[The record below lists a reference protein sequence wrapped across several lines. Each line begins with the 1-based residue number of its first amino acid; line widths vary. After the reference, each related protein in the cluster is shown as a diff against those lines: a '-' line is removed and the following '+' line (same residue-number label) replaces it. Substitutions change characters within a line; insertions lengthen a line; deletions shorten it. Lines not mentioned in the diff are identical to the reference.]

1 MALKELASCFKSRGL
16 EQERQQV
23 RPCSSDG
30 VGLGP
35 TVAQVFR
42 YLSDVPTK
50 VLQGTRNEILLAAA
64 CDLIGASISSAET
77 TLLDKSSVPDW
88 KSIIEAGLR
97 HRNVVV
103 QESATKAF
111 GSVSQLVDCSDD
123 LTRLIRELR
132 VGLPPMQQ
140 SLGTLV
146 GVLDY
151 KAFPHGLE
159 NALTFI
165 LESVDR
171 KVRMGS
177 SSCIFC

>member
-1 MALKELASCFKSRGL
+1 MR
-16 EQERQQV
+16 
-23 RPCSSDG
+23 
-30 VGLGP
+30 
-35 TVAQVFR
+35 
-42 YLSDVPTK
+42 
-50 VLQGTRNEILLAAA
+50 VLQSTRNEILLAAA
-64 CDLIGASISSAET
+64 CDLIGVSISHAEI
-77 TLLDKSSVPDW
+77 TLLDKSSVPHW
-88 KSIIEAGLR
+88 KSIIEIGLM
-97 HRNVVV
+97 HRNVLV

-111 GSVSQLVDCSDD
+111 GAVSRLVDCSRD

-132 VGLPPMQQ
+132 VGLPPMQR

-171 KVRMGS
+171 KVSVGASRCVPG
-177 SSCIFC
+177 